1 MARPKK
7 IQPKGLGDTVE
18 SVLKA
23 TGIDKVAKFILG
35 EDCGCEE
42 RKAKLNALFPYKKP
56 LCLTESEY
64 TWLKTWI
71 DTKTNQVTP
80 SDQAQILEIYN
91 RIFLQRNEPSNC
103 SSCLKDMV
111 DQLKTVMLTYEDV
124 IE

>member
-7 IQPKGLGDTVE
+7 IQAKGLGDTVE

-35 EDCGCEE
+35 EDCKCDE
-42 RKAKLNALFPYKKP
+42 RKAKLNEFFPYRKP
-56 LCLTESEY
+56 LCLTETEY
-64 TWLKTWI
+64 EWLKAWI
-71 DTKTNQVTP
+71 ETKTNQVIP
-80 SDQAQILEIYN
+80 SDQAQLLVIYN

-111 DQLKTVMLTYEDV
+111 DQLKQVMLTYEDT
-124 IE
+124 I

>member
-7 IQPKGLGDTVE
+7 IQAKGLGDTVE

-35 EDCGCEE
+35 EDCGCDE

-56 LCLTESEY
+56 LCLTENEY
-64 TWLKTWI
+64 EWLKAWI

-80 SDQAQILEIYN
+80 SDQAQILVIYN

-111 DQLKTVMLTYEDV
+111 DQLKTVMLTYEDT
-124 IE
+124 I

>member
-23 TGIDKVAKFILG
+23 TGIDKVAKFLLG
-35 EDCGCEE
+35 EDCGCDA
-42 RKAKLNALFPYKKP
+42 RKEKLNALFPYKKP
-56 LCLTESEY
+56 LCLTETEY
-64 TWLKTWI
+64 EWLKAWI
-71 DTKTNQVTP
+71 ETKTNQVTP
-80 SDQAQILEIYN
+80 SDQAQILVIYN

-111 DQLKTVMLTYEDV
+111 DQLKTVMLTYEDT
-124 IE
+124 I

>member
-7 IQPKGLGDTVE
+7 IQAKGLGDTVE

-35 EDCGCEE
+35 EDCKCDE

-64 TWLKTWI
+64 EWLKAWI
-71 DTKTNQVTP
+71 ETKTNQVTP
-80 SDQAQILEIYN
+80 SDQAQILVIYN

-111 DQLKTVMLTYEDV
+111 DQLKQVMLTYEDEMV
-124 IE
+124 

>member
-7 IQPKGLGDTVE
+7 IQAKGLGDTVE

-35 EDCGCEE
+35 EDCKCDE

-64 TWLKTWI
+64 EWLKAWI
-71 DTKTNQVTP
+71 ETKTNDVTP
-80 SDQAQILEIYN
+80 SDQAQILVIYN

-111 DQLKTVMLTYEDV
+111 DQLKTVMLTYEDT
-124 IE
+124 I

>member
-7 IQPKGLGDTVE
+7 IQAKGLGDTVE

-35 EDCGCEE
+35 EDCGCDE

-56 LCLTESEY
+56 LCLTENEY
-64 TWLKTWI
+64 EWLKAWI
-71 DTKTNQVTP
+71 ETKTNQVTP
-80 SDQAQILEIYN
+80 SDQAQILVIYN

-111 DQLKTVMLTYEDV
+111 DQLKQVMLTYEDEMV
-124 IE
+124 